1 MAKRGRKKKAA
12 AAKVAKGKRGRK
24 PIFTPAQKSTL
35 ERMIKV
41 ALAEQ
46 LRSVVKGLK

>member
-1 MAKRGRKKKAA
+1 MAKRGRKKKSG
-12 AAKVAKGKRGRK
+12 VARGSGKRGRK
-24 PIFTPAQKSTL
+24 PIFTPAQKSVL

-46 LRSVVKGLK
+46 LRAVVKGLR